1 MTEYPNRYIVS
12 NSVYK
17 YGLVIPVSNMDGTSL
32 NLYSE
37 IIDSINNDWTEDQ
50 DSTKDDADYD
60 YIGQVCSL
68 SRS

>member
-1 MTEYPNRYIVS
+1 
-12 NSVYK
+12 
-17 YGLVIPVSNMDGTSL
+17 MDRTSL

-37 IIDSINNDWTEDQ
+37 IIYSINNDWTEDQ
-50 DSTKDDADYD
+50 DSTKDDADND